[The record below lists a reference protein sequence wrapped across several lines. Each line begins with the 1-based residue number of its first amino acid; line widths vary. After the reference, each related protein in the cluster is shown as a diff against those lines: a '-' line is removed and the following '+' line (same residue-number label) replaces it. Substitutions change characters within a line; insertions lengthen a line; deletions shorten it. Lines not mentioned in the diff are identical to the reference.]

1 MNEDMPWVNLTQE
14 EVEELRNKKH
24 ELTEYGKQRLKELM
38 NKDLTFKTNGKET
51 FSIPSQ
57 TLENLTLGTK
67 TPETQL
73 EVKEM
78 THEEMLEEAERR
90 EKEVEEN
97 IQRAIEVDKEIEEAA
112 LKAVEKLYEENGD
125 ALKRLAEI
133 EKEERE
139 RPFYRFFAIEYFAT
153 GEGMSFWLKVCR
165 NYDIYD
171 GKDYDLERFVKFV
184 GDGAEFYMHGFT
196 EPTEEQFMSQY
207 SNLIPPYIV
216 KMIERRDQPC
226 LDWET
231 HFHFNY
237 S

>member
-14 EVEELRNKKH
+14 EVEELRNKKQ

-67 TPETQL
+67 APETKL

-78 THEEMLEEAERR
+78 THEEMLEIAEKREAE
-90 EKEVEEN
+90 N
-97 IQRAIEVDKEIEEAA
+97 
-112 LKAVEKLYEENGD
+112 
-125 ALKRLAEI
+125 
-133 EKEERE
+133 

-165 NYDIYD
+165 NYPPHD
-171 GKDYDLERFVKFV
+171 GRDYDLERFAKFI
-184 GDGAEFYMHGFT
+184 GEGAEYYLHGLET
-196 EPTEEQFMSQY
+196 PTQEEFMEKY
-207 SNLIPPYIV
+207 ANLIPPYIV
-216 KMIERRDQPC
+216 KMIERRDQPGF
-226 LDWET
+226 DWET
-231 HFHFNY
+231 HLYFNY